1 MLIIMKPLINGRQLK
16 EDALNAYYECKDKLI
31 ELLNE
36 NNIEL

>member
-1 MLIIMKPLINGRQLK
+1 MKAIFKFNLPEGTS